1 MVWLSFEVLGST
13 VAALLVSFPR
23 LVRQAF
29 ERLEPC
35 EGKLSCT
42 VLRGLGGSN
51 PARLLDRGW
60 VLFGAKPAQSETP
73 VRAAAKRRPP
83 GGERSGE
90 RDGVAFRLRVRGQ
103 RRLLRCSSGLS
114 NIVEYRQ
121 QLSDLC
127 RVEHSLHAARTEIR
141 ER

>member
-60 VLFGAKPAQSETP
+60 VWFGAKPAQSEMP
-73 VRAAAKRRPP
+73 VRAAASGVHPEESEVEKR
-83 GGERSGE
+83 
-90 RDGVAFRLRVRGQ
+90 
-103 RRLLRCSSGLS
+103 
-114 NIVEYRQ
+114 
-121 QLSDLC
+121 
-127 RVEHSLHAARTEIR
+127 
-141 ER
+141 